1 MIKSVIVHSCNC
13 RVADTPTSLLV
24 PNVNYLTVGDGW
36 YRPLPPK
43 CKCRKMITYSD
54 ADDYVRAGKAL
65 VVSRFKDGR
74 LVETTDRSN
83 YGGAPMVWMPQERTK
98 TPRVDLPGKADIE
111 RAFIDKL
118 DKYIEL
124 IDLNHEFALESRRL
138 MFYGIVLESGKYKSG
153 SPISIPDPFEGRVL
167 FIDFNQAPSA
177 SRGRNVSPQEWS
189 EVNEKISV
197 DEGTF
202 S

>member
-36 YRPLPPK
+36 YRPLPSK

-65 VVSRFKDGR
+65 VVSRFKEGR
-74 LVETTDRSN
+74 LIETIDRGA
-83 YGGAPMVWMPQERTK
+83 YGGVPMVWMPQERTK

-138 MFYGIVLESGKYKSG
+138 MFYGIVLENGKYKSG
-153 SPISIPDPFEGRVL
+153 VPISVSDPFEGRVL

-177 SRGRNVSPQEWS
+177 STGRTVPSEEW
-189 EVNEKISV
+189 
-197 DEGTF
+197 EGIRKRLDIGTDR
-202 S
+202 

>member
-43 CKCRKMITYSD
+43 CKCRKKITYRD
-54 ADDYVRAGKAL
+54 ADDYVHAGKAL

-74 LVETTDRSN
+74 LVKTIDRAK
-83 YGGAPMVWMPQERTK
+83 YGGVPMVWMPQERTK

-138 MFYGIVLESGKYKSG
+138 MFYGIVLENGEYKSG
-153 SPISIPDPFEGRVL
+153 VPTSIPDPFEGRVL
-167 FIDFNQAPSA
+167 FIDFNQKLSA
-177 SRGRNVSPQEWS
+177 SHGWDISPAEWTTI
-189 EVNEKISV
+189 KTRL
-197 DEGTF
+197 DTGAG
-202 S
+202 

>member
-13 RVADTPTSLLV
+13 RTADTPSSLLV

-43 CKCRKMITYSD
+43 CKCRKKITYSD
-54 ADDYVRAGKAL
+54 ADDYVHAGKAL
-65 VVSRFKDGR
+65 VVSRFKEGR
-74 LVETTDRSN
+74 LVETIDRGA
-83 YGGAPMVWMPQERTK
+83 YGGVPMVWMPQERTK

-138 MFYGIVLESGKYKSG
+138 MFYGIVLEKGEYKSG
-153 SPISIPDPFEGRVL
+153 SPMSVADPFEGRVL
-167 FIDFNQAPSA
+167 FIDFNQQPSA
-177 SRGRNVSPQEWS
+177 STGRTVSEKEWTTI
-189 EVNEKISV
+189 EERLDAGV
-197 DEGTF
+197 DR
-202 S
+202 